1 MSQQDII
8 RVNIFRKNIVAVRD
22 MKDPE
27 VRTPLFGPT
36 TENVDDACDS

>member
-22 MKDPE
+22 MKE
-27 VRTPLFGPT
+27 VRTPSFGPAA
-36 TENVDDACDS
+36 ENVDDACD